1 MSAFTRFIFYAAL
14 AHVAFARR
22 VDKDINLS
30 HGYDLDTFV
39 TRPDI
44 RVPRM
49 NVKKHIPDQI
59 APGYWFFA
67 PYGEL
72 GGIPDRLEYIPYQ
85 VGPMIYDGDGVS

>member
-1 MSAFTRFIFYAAL
+1 
-14 AHVAFARR
+14 
-22 VDKDINLS
+22 
-30 HGYDLDTFV
+30 
-39 TRPDI
+39 
-44 RVPRM
+44 M